1 VNLARLQTPCLV
13 LDRDILQR
21 NIERMRERMQALGV
35 SLRPHIKTAKSVEV
49 ARLIMH
55 GGSGPITVSTL
66 REAEYFFAGGFADIL
81 YAVSVVPGKL
91 DRVRGLM
98 NAGCDLKLILD
109 DAATAAE
116 VANAGRE
123 TGATFKVLI
132 EIDCDGHRAGL
143 RPDDPAVTA
152 LAKSIH
158 ESDGIEFLGLMT
170 HAGDSYSSRTTDEIR
185 GHAAREVLSIVSA
198 AGRIAAQGIP
208 VPIRSVGS
216 TPTASFVDDLSGIS
230 EVRAG
235 VYVFQDLVM
244 VGLGVCK
251 LNDIAMSVLTTVVSH
266 KRDHQRLIVDAGGI
280 ALSKDRGTAEQAL
293 DCGYGLVCDAA
304 SGIVIDGLIVSDVN
318 QEHGLIG
325 SSEREL
331 DFSRFPIGSQLRIL
345 PNHAC
350 MTAAAH
356 ECYQVVAGDGRV
368 QDVWQRCQGW

>member
-1 VNLARLQTPCLV
+1 
-13 LDRDILQR
+13 
-21 NIERMRERMQALGV
+21 MQALGV